1 MIKLTQVQRSTG
13 DVYLTF
19 QYDLSGQVQTVV
31 IDAKELV
38 DRLKLLREL
47 VGRPLTTTDMKNVV
61 VAVINEIRTGK
72 LPLVETFPYE
82 NYIGVNLET

>member
-19 QYDLSGQVQTVV
+19 QYDLSGQVLTVV
-31 IDAKELV
+31 IDAKEIV

-61 VAVINEIRTGK
+61 VAIINEIRAGK

-82 NYIGVNLET
+82 NYIDINLEA

>member
-19 QYDLSGQVQTVV
+19 QYDLSGQVLTVV
-31 IDAKELV
+31 IDAKEIV

-47 VGRPLTTTDMKNVV
+47 VGRPLTATDMKNVV
-61 VAVINEIRTGK
+61 VAVINEIRAGK